1 MTPPLRHVPERA
13 DQTRHDGCYIIAVA
27 LSPGEMKDTTRN
39 EMLTSAYNRLLS
51 WCIWGALGRLEGLAG
66 DAGCRSYIREIHH
79 KVKLHTFSSWPQDYV
94 IKWSL
99 VLLYFNMLKHITRCS
114 LLYAR
119 KTAHCA
125 AACLPLVGFMLYFQ
139 DCPCLYLSL
148 VESIAQLTQRH
159 LVCVEGVRRGHRDLL
174 LDQLHRLMIL
184 FLFIVL
190 WRYHLY
196 NGVVA
201 WLLFSE

>member
-1 MTPPLRHVPERA
+1 M
-13 DQTRHDGCYIIAVA
+13 RHDGCYIIAVA

-51 WCIWGALGRLEGLAG
+51 WCIWGALGHLEGLAG

-99 VLLYFNMLKHITRCS
+99 VLLYFNMLKHITIRQKNSTLCCS
-114 LLYAR
+114 LSASGRFY
-119 KTAHCA
+119 
-125 AACLPLVGFMLYFQ
+125 MLYFQ

-159 LVCVEGVRRGHRDLL
+159 LVCVESVRRGHWDLL
-174 LDQLHRLMIL
+174 LDELHRLMIL
-184 FLFIVL
+184 FLFILL

-201 WLLFSE
+201 WLPFSE